1 MDTLLYIF
9 AKNSKIIAEREF
21 NIKNIIIS
29 LNTLFQFIFLIV
41 NSNNVTT
48 NNKVNE
54 TIYLNQAINFSS
66 PGLPCAPFPVEI
78 SLSP

>member
-1 MDTLLYIF
+1 MGTLLYIF

-48 NNKVNE
+48 NNKS
-54 TIYLNQAINFSS
+54 Q
-66 PGLPCAPFPVEI
+66 
-78 SLSP
+78 